1 MPDKKQ
7 RSTRRRLSPVSSVPI
22 SLRQQIRMV
31 TTAETRQG
39 TEVEEN
45 PIDSKLSRFGET
57 ALHKAAIKNNIEEC
71 YMLIALGAD
80 LNSVDNYG
88 WTPLHEACN
97 HGHYNIAELLIRQGA
112 DINRKSKSG
121 TTPLID
127 AVINDHTDVI
137 QLLLENGADVN
148 VKDRHGQ
155 SALTHPYVREFLRR
169 EASNQIDKV
178 DVVAEEESLIVP
190 PPSPQ
195 APVETSSWQVE
206 VAAAAAA
213 ATVVENESSSFVE
226 EEIDV
231 RASSS
236 ASAAAA
242 EVCTP
247 EEEPSQSDHLH
258 KTSIE
263 VSVKAEIISSASAV
277 NEKRSTLQS
286 TNMSEEENED
296 RPLSPGGIRNMI
308 ASTSSDEVAAAV
320 RTMMMQKWRHRIS
333 NPINRNLPPL
343 PGLADFKNLSAQYD
357 WDCYK
362 DSFSYDKRP
371 TPDELPHCSKLLFE
385 LHERKRANLSCKFH
399 IERAQMRRSFERQ
412 AAKIYNR
419 LNGSLHDMTI
429 QRFMREVSMPDP
441 SPMEEDPPFKRFLL
455 DAHNNSGLNPFSFV
469 DLVQLMHLRKADL
482 IQSQKAA
489 AVQLSRLQRREWRE
503 HYRCCVHA
511 AEDGKG
517 IDESAKT
524 YVYTI
529 EVNDDF
535 EVLPS
540 SFVENAES
548 YERQIAAMNINF

>member
-1 MPDKKQ
+1 
-7 RSTRRRLSPVSSVPI
+7 
-22 SLRQQIRMV
+22 
-31 TTAETRQG
+31 
-39 TEVEEN
+39 
-45 PIDSKLSRFGET
+45 
-57 ALHKAAIKNNIEEC
+57 
-71 YMLIALGAD
+71 
-80 LNSVDNYG
+80 
-88 WTPLHEACN
+88 
-97 HGHYNIAELLIRQGA
+97 
-112 DINRKSKSG
+112 
-121 TTPLID
+121 
-127 AVINDHTDVI
+127 
-137 QLLLENGADVN
+137 
-148 VKDRHGQ
+148 
-155 SALTHPYVREFLRR
+155 
-169 EASNQIDKV
+169 
-178 DVVAEEESLIVP
+178 
-190 PPSPQ
+190 
-195 APVETSSWQVE
+195 
-206 VAAAAAA
+206 
-213 ATVVENESSSFVE
+213 
-226 EEIDV
+226 
-231 RASSS
+231 
-236 ASAAAA
+236 
-242 EVCTP
+242 
-247 EEEPSQSDHLH
+247 
-258 KTSIE
+258 
-263 VSVKAEIISSASAV
+263 
-277 NEKRSTLQS
+277 
-286 TNMSEEENED
+286 
-296 RPLSPGGIRNMI
+296 
-308 ASTSSDEVAAAV
+308 
-320 RTMMMQKWRHRIS
+320 MMQKWRHRIS

-362 DSFSYDKRP
+362 DSFSYDK
-371 TPDELPHCSKLLFE
+371 
-385 LHERKRANLSCKFH
+385 
-399 IERAQMRRSFERQ
+399 AQMRRSFERQ